1 MAFGRRFHHRHFT
14 FGGGYYAF
22 DRLAPEYTAIS
33 VVLVAGLMLWFASRG
48 FWPPIPPDCLFCKR
62 DTDARFNAVPIAIAQ
77 VADRSQLGA
86 MNRENIRAE
95 IRFRAKPSRLPVLE
109 CKNQWTLAFAALAS
123 QEFPP
128 GHRAV
133 RRDKLYWR

>member
-1 MAFGRRFHHRHFT
+1 MSCKKEKAERVQKNKLIVVILIAFG
-14 FGGGYYAF
+14 GCYYAF
-22 DRLAPEYTAIS
+22 DRPVAPEYKAIS
-33 VVLVAGLMLWFASRG
+33 VVLVAGLRLWFASRG

-86 MNRENIRAE
+86 MNRENISAE

-109 CKNQWTLAFAALAS
+109 CTI
-123 QEFPP
+123 
-128 GHRAV
+128 GG
-133 RRDKLYWR
+133 RRRSRYSRR

>member
-1 MAFGRRFHHRHFT
+1 MPSEDLGRLAAQQRFIRDAVAGT
-14 FGGGYYAF
+14 EKAERPQKIKLIVVTLQAFGGGYYAC

-86 MNRENIRAE
+86 MYRQNIR
-95 IRFRAKPSRLPVLE
+95 RK
-109 CKNQWTLAFAALAS
+109 
-123 QEFPP
+123 
-128 GHRAV
+128 
-133 RRDKLYWR
+133 